1 MTSRLICFAS
11 VNKSVW
17 DEKCIQI
24 EGEQGITF
32 KLGLSK
38 HKSFGILLSQ
48 DDSLAILK
56 TVVEFSSL
64 TFNKFTVY
72 YSKHKDFSY
81 FSFGV
86 KVWFEGWAKYDILWR
101 EKLWSHLILLP
112 SINFLNKNQKKY
124 NSKRKGKERKREP

>member
-1 MTSRLICFAS
+1 MQQQRQKKHEWKRENMNKYLQCCTYLTSRLICFAS

-17 DEKCIQI
+17 DEKWIQW

-32 KLGLSK
+32 MLGLSK

-64 TFNKFTVY
+64 TFNEFTVY
-72 YSKHKDFSY
+72 YSESLGRFL
-81 FSFGV
+81 SFKLWRKKKVVFRREGV
-86 KVWFEGWAKYDILWR
+86 AKYDTL
-101 EKLWSHLILLP
+101 
-112 SINFLNKNQKKY
+112 
-124 NSKRKGKERKREP
+124 